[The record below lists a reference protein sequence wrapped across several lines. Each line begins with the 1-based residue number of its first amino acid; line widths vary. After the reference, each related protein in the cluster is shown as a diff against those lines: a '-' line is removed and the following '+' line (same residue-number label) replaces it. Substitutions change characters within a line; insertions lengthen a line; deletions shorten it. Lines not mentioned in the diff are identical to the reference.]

1 MGEIIHT
8 CLRHL
13 YDNKRTPFMTTK
25 SNFFQN
31 NLFYLVP
38 GFLIFLVL
46 SSKNILI
53 YNEELL
59 IALSFVG
66 FVVFS
71 SHTMGETCAEAFQA
85 RSQAIQGELQT
96 YFTMKEDVLLELIQK
111 YKKRLALAESLNIL
125 GQIST
130 TEITT
135 LYTQREQALQS
146 TVTSQM
152 HQKLKT
158 LGYTEKTL
166 QDTLQTLCIQGFR
179 ESVLEEFQRGK
190 KQLGPK
196 LLQQA
201 LTALQKSGK

>member
-1 MGEIIHT
+1 M
-8 CLRHL
+8 
-13 YDNKRTPFMTTK
+13 NKRNTSMTTK

-71 SHTMGETCAEAFQA
+71 SHTMGDTFAEAFQT

-96 YFTMKEDVLLELIQK
+96 YFTMKEEVLGELIQK
-111 YKKRLALAESLNIL
+111 YKKRLALAQSLNSL
-125 GQIST
+125 GQVST
-130 TEITT
+130 TEIGT
-135 LYTQREQALQS
+135 LYKQREQALSS

-158 LGYTEKTL
+158 LGQTERTL
-166 QDTLQTLCIQGFR
+166 QDTLQTLSIQGFR

-190 KQLGPK
+190 KQLGDR
-196 LLQQA
+196 
-201 LTALQKSGK
+201 KSVV

>member
-1 MGEIIHT
+1 V
-8 CLRHL
+8 
-13 YDNKRTPFMTTK
+13 NKRNTSMTTK
-25 SNFFQN
+25 SNFFRN

-71 SHTMGETCAEAFQA
+71 SHTMGDTFAEAFQT

-96 YFTMKEDVLLELIQK
+96 YFTMKEEVLVELIQK
-111 YKKRLALAESLNIL
+111 YKKRLALAQSLNSL
-125 GQIST
+125 GQVST
-130 TEITT
+130 TEIGT
-135 LYTQREQALQS
+135 LYKQREQALSS

-158 LGYTEKTL
+158 LGQTERTL
-166 QDTLQTLCIQGFR
+166 QDTLQTLSIQGFR

-201 LTALQKSGK
+201 LAALQKSAK

>member
-1 MGEIIHT
+1 
-8 CLRHL
+8 
-13 YDNKRTPFMTTK
+13 MTTK
-25 SNFFQN
+25 STFVQN

-38 GFLIFLVL
+38 GFLMFLVL

-111 YKKRLALAESLNIL
+111 YKKRLALAESLHIL

-130 TEITT
+130 TEIST

-190 KQLGPK
+190 KELGPK